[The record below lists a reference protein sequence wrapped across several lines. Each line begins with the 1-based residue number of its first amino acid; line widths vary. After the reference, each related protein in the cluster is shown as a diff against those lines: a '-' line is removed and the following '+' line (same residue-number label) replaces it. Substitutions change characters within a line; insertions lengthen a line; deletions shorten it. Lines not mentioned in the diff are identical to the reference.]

1 MKPQEPTRPIVAAK
15 ISSGEGVLKV
25 PTSSLF
31 RRGDDWPVF
40 AVDGSRAE
48 MRAVEVGRR
57 NGTEAEVRS
66 GLREGERVILHPSD
80 TLADG
85 KRVTLR
91 PS

>member
-1 MKPQEPTRPIVAAK
+1 
-15 ISSGEGVLKV
+15 
-25 PTSSLF
+25 
-31 RRGDDWPVF
+31 
-40 AVDGSRAE
+40 
-48 MRAVEVGRR
+48 MRVVEVGRC

-85 KRVTLR
+85 KRVTPR